1 MSDLESF
8 TLTQAGRF
16 FSWQGR
22 FCQGSNYAILR
33 PQFFYSSEM
42 IELTGDIPFLWR
54 LSAESSEGYCSVSM
68 VVPCPPDT
76 EIKDLTIETSVLSL
90 SSDSTRSEHEE
101 TLEWNQE
108 DISLFLKLV
117 NQKQLSLNHTISDT
131 VRVDLTDPE
140 IIDIIHVV
148 AAAGFGVAFTSYG
161 LLKQSEGNFP
171 VYTCEVGAAASL
183 NTVSGF
189 KPCIVV
195 DIEDDDVV
203 CVLLDDID
211 VQDVD
216 EYDRLCRHDLLL
228 VKRVDILHPEFA
240 ENKTKPAGTLL
251 H

>member
-1 MSDLESF
+1 
-8 TLTQAGRF
+8 
-16 FSWQGR
+16 
-22 FCQGSNYAILR
+22 
-33 PQFFYSSEM
+33 M

-171 VYTCEVGAAASL
+171 VYTCEVGVAASL

>member
-1 MSDLESF
+1 
-8 TLTQAGRF
+8 
-16 FSWQGR
+16 
-22 FCQGSNYAILR
+22 
-33 PQFFYSSEM
+33 M
-42 IELTGDIPFLWR
+42 IELTAEIPFLWR

-68 VVPCPPDT
+68 VVPCPPET

-90 SSDSTRSEHEE
+90 SSDSVRSEKEE

-117 NQKQLSLNHTISDT
+117 NQKQLANKQLISDT
-131 VRVDLTDPE
+131 VRIDLTDPAIIE
-140 IIDIIHVV
+140 IIHIV

-161 LLKQSEGNFP
+161 LLKESNGLYP
-171 VYTCEVGAAASL
+171 VHSCEVGALASL
-183 NTVSGF
+183 HTIVGF

-211 VQDVD
+211 VRATD
-216 EYDRLCRHDLLL
+216 EYDQLVRHDLLL
-228 VKRVDILHPEFA
+228 AKRSDILHPEFA
-240 ENKTKPAGTLL
+240 ESKVKPDDAVL